1 MKIYRFCCTILFA
14 FIFSC
19 ALSGCFQYYF
29 KAKPVIPVSAY
40 PAAVEQAKQE
50 NRFFILHSGTKAY
63 NITSLQVDQAKQQM
77 ELELGQ
83 IDSLH
88 TLYVT
93 KPQSRR
99 YRAVKGQSRV
109 LTEIHLYLKD
119 TGSYSLNEPLTLPF
133 ARVSKIELLQKDKV
147 RTITNHV
154 FSTIGL
160 TAGTFGVIIAIVAL
174 TKSSC
179 PFVSGYNGNEFKLQG
194 EIYGGAIYPSL
205 KRNDYLPLQLK
216 PLNGKLQVKIS
227 NELQERQYT
236 DLAELWSIE
245 HSPAIRIV
253 PDEQGNIYSVSEGIL
268 PSTAAAMGKDVL
280 MEVSGIDESYFS
292 FNTEQE
298 NGISQLE
305 VTFPKP
311 ADTKDGKLILHLK
324 NSYWLDYIYGDLIS
338 HMGGYFNKWS
348 KLQKNKSAEQLIRW
362 KNEQA
367 IPLSIEMKTSTGW
380 KVVKTLTTVGPV
392 AYREMVIPVD
402 VSKAEKEQ
410 ITLRFSSGFM
420 FWELDRIAMDYTPS
434 LAYAIHKLQPAAATD
449 ELGKDVRNVL
459 LATDEHFL
467 DQPVP
472 GNVATISFDA
482 LPLKKEKIT
491 TYILHSCG
499 YYEHVRSF
507 KVMPDVKFLQAFK
520 KPQALSKFSVQRYH
534 EINSSLAKSK

>member
-1 MKIYRFCCTILFA
+1 MKIYKLCSTILFA

-29 KAKPVIPVSAY
+29 KAKPVIPTSAY
-40 PAAVEQAKQE
+40 PAAVEQAKQN

-63 NITSLQVDQAKQQM
+63 TITSLQVDQAKQQM
-77 ELELGQ
+77 ELQLDQ

-88 TLYVT
+88 TLYVN
-93 KPQSRR
+93 KPQNRR
-99 YRAVKGQSRV
+99 YRPVKGQSRV

-119 TGSYSLNEPLTLPF
+119 TGSYSLNESFTLPF
-133 ARVSKIELLQKDKV
+133 AKVSKIELLQKDRV

-160 TAGTFGVIIAIVAL
+160 AAGTFGVIIAIVAL

-194 EIYGGAIYPSL
+194 EIYAGAIYPAL

-216 PLNGKLQVKIS
+216 PLDGKLKVKIS

-245 HSPAIRIV
+245 HDPAVRIV
-253 PDEQGNIYSVSEGIL
+253 PDEQGNIFSVSEGVS

-280 MEVSGIDESYFS
+280 REVSGIDEAYFS
-292 FNTEQE
+292 FNTEEE
-298 NGISQLE
+298 NGISQVQ
-305 VTFPKP
+305 VTFPRP
-311 ADTKDGKLILHLK
+311 ADTKDGKLLLHLK
-324 NSYWLDYIYGDLIS
+324 NSYWLDYIYGDLIR

-348 KLQKNKSAEQLIRW
+348 KLQKDKSAEQLIKW
-362 KNEQA
+362 KNEQN
-367 IPLSIEMKTSTGW
+367 IPLTIEMKTSIGW

-402 VSKAEKEQ
+402 ISKAEKEQ
-410 ITLRFSSGFM
+410 ITLRLSSGFM

-434 LAYAIHKLQPAAATD
+434 HAYTIHKLQPASATD
-449 ELGKDVRNVL
+449 ELGKDVKNEL

-467 DQPVP
+467 NQPVP

-482 LPLKKEKIT
+482 LPIRKENT
-491 TYILHSCG
+491 STYILHTSG

-507 KVMPDVKFLQAFK
+507 KGMPDVKFLQAFK
-520 KPQALSKFSVQRYH
+520 KPEALSKYSVQRYH